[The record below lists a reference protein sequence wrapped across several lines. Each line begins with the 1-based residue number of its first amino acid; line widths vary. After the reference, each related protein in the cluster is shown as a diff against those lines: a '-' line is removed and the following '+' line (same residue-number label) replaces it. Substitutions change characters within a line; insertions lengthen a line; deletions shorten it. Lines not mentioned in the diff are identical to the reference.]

1 VDDVQTG
8 GPPVVDRQWLSCVV
22 QGDMTEQGELLRLD
36 VFTVVAH
43 LDIIRLIL
51 PCGLDVEQ
59 WLSCVVQGDMT
70 EQGELLRLDVF
81 TVWKNKKDE
90 RSLRSLKS
98 QTRHVLLY
106 ERHVLF
112 CKKKEDS
119 ASNSNKSVVY
129 VLKNSLPVS

>member
-1 VDDVQTG
+1 MDDVQTG
-8 GPPVVDRQWLSCVV
+8 GPPVVDR
-22 QGDMTEQGELLRLD
+22 
-36 VFTVVAH
+36 
-43 LDIIRLIL
+43 
-51 PCGLDVEQ
+51 Q